1 MVLVITAIKHI
12 NPAQGVLVVYGL
24 VDSND
29 EGEGRGQLDSA
40 AELLVTPVQAAQSL
54 SQITT
59 ARTLKTILQKLGF
72 VRFVPGTLIPIN
84 QWHKSSELPPIN
96 TNTTLIEKGVSFVK

>member
-1 MVLVITAIKHI
+1 MVLVITAIEHI
-12 NPAQGVLVVYGL
+12 NPAQCVLVVYGL

-54 SQITT
+54 S
-59 ARTLKTILQKLGF
+59 
-72 VRFVPGTLIPIN
+72 
-84 QWHKSSELPPIN
+84 
-96 TNTTLIEKGVSFVK
+96 